1 MPLLTI
7 KLHYCKP
14 YYEHLFMETGTFKQN
29 FQSRMFL
36 ISKIKTRSPSKAAI
50 EDFIFG
56 HLFQLKIQMIIDYQ
70 SKQCPITTSNDAA
83 LEVVLYC
90 KHHFSQLFKEREL

>member
-14 YYEHLFMETGTFKQN
+14 YYEHLFKETGTFKQN

-36 ISKIKTRSPSKAAI
+36 ISKIETRSPSKAAGMLSGTQ
-50 EDFIFG
+50 EKCATCA
-56 HLFQLKIQMIIDYQ
+56 KIAYPLEKM
-70 SKQCPITTSNDAA
+70 SNNNI
-83 LEVVLYC
+83 
-90 KHHFSQLFKEREL
+90 Q

>member
-14 YYEHLFMETGTFKQN
+14 YYEHLFKETGTFKQN

-36 ISKIKTRSPSKAAI
+36 ISKIETRSPSKAAGMLSGTQ
-50 EDFIFG
+50 EKCATCA
-56 HLFQLKIQMIIDYQ
+56 KIA
-70 SKQCPITTSNDAA
+70 CPITTSNDAA